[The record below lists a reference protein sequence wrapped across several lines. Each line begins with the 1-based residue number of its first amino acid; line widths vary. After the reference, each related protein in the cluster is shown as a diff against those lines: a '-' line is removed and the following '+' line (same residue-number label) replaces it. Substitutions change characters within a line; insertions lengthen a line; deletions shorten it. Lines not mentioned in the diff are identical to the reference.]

1 MNQVSQPVAQE
12 PGRFI
17 VFEGVEG
24 VGKSTQVQQITAWLE
39 NQEIKHLV
47 TREPGGTPLAE
58 TIREVVLAPRD
69 EEISPE
75 TELLLM
81 MSARMQHWN
90 QVIQPALTRGLWVVC
105 DRFIDSSVAYQ
116 GAGRGLSQ
124 DLIRTLHQQ
133 IQPQM
138 QPDLVI
144 VLDMPLEASL
154 ERVVNRGEV
163 SDRMEQASA
172 DFFIRARESFLVA
185 AEAQPDRYICVD
197 ARLPVT
203 QVTKQVCTAISKRL
217 LTTTIRG

>member
-1 MNQVSQPVAQE
+1 MNRNNQTFSQV

-24 VGKSTQVQQITAWLE
+24 VGKSTQVKEVTSWLE
-39 NQEIKHLV
+39 NQQIKHIV

-58 TIREVVLAPRD
+58 VIREVVLAPRD
-69 EEISPE
+69 EAISPE

-81 MSARMQHWN
+81 MSARMQHWHH
-90 QVIQPALTRGLWVVC
+90 VIQPALAQGLWVIC

-124 DLIRTLHQQ
+124 ELIRTLHQQ

-138 QPDLVI
+138 QPDLVL

-154 ERVVNRGEV
+154 ERVASRGAA
-163 SDRMEQASA
+163 SDRMEQAST
-172 DFFIRARESFLVA
+172 DFFVRARESFLAAVA
-185 AEAQPDRYICVD
+185 AQPDRYECVD
-197 ARLPVT
+197 ASQPVT
-203 QVTKQVCTAISKRL
+203 QVTEQICATISNRL
-217 LTTTIRG
+217 LTTAVRG